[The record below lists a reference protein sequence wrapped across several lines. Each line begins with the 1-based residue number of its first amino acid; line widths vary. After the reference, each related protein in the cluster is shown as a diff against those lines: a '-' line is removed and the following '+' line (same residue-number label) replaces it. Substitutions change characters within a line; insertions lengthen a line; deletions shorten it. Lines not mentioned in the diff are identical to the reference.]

1 MKRGQTKSPQ
11 PPLQTN
17 LLEEE
22 EEEAVVVVVL
32 EEEEEEEE
40 EGGYVRMQIFAF
52 AQIPS

>member
-40 EGGYVRMQIFAF
+40 GGYVRMQIFAF